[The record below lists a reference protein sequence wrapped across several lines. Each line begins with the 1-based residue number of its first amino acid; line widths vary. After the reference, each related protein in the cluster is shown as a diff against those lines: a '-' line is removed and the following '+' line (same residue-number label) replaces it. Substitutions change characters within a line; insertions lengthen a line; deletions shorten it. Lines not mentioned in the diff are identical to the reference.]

1 MDGTT
6 PLTNGHAA
14 EGILVT
20 RKFASFVS
28 DTKYDT
34 LNPVVVQKLKE
45 LLLDHI
51 GVASNA
57 ACNAESSQP
66 FVDAILAFG
75 GSKGASTVYAKGQ
88 TLAIQYA
95 ALLNGAFAHTYDF
108 DDTFAAGALHP
119 GASVIPA
126 ALAQS
131 ESSNADCKTLL
142 IALAVGYEVVCR
154 LARALGAGSYERGFH
169 NTGTA
174 GIFGAIAAV
183 GKVKNL
189 SSDVIET
196 AFGIAG
202 SKAAGSMQFLE
213 NGSWNKRLHPGFAAH
228 DALLCV
234 ALAEAGLKGSSRAFE
249 GGAGFLHSY
258 TDKAELK
265 GLIDG
270 LGNEWI
276 FTGTAIKPYPACRMT
291 HTSIELAEKISK
303 EKTVAV
309 ESITVALSPTCWNIV
324 GVPKPNKIR
333 PENTVDA
340 QFSNYIQTAI
350 AWLHGSDIG
359 WAAYQKIYDPD
370 IRDLSIRVR
379 CVSDKDVVSLAA
391 KLTVRWQDGTERE
404 EYLDA
409 PLGEASNPMS
419 FDKVQSKFLSL
430 TRSVYG
436 EKSAVLILDI
446 VKDLERYSS
455 ADLVSLLK

>member
-1 MDGTT
+1 MDSKAAV
-6 PLTNGHAA
+6 TNGHVV
-14 EGILVT
+14 EDVLVT
-20 RKFASFVS
+20 KKLANFVFDAS
-28 DTKYDT
+28 YDT
-34 LNPVVVQKLKE
+34 LNPAVVQKLKE
-45 LLLDHI
+45 LLIDHI

-66 FVDAILAFG
+66 FMDAILAFG
-75 GSKGASTVYAKGQ
+75 GSKGASTVYAKGK
-88 TLAIQYA
+88 TFPTQYA

-131 ESSNADCKTLL
+131 ESSNTDCKTLL

-154 LARALGAGSYERGFH
+154 LARALGAGSYLRGFH
-169 NTGTA
+169 STGTA

-234 ALAEAGLKGSSRAFE
+234 SLAEAGVKGSSKVFE
-249 GGAGFLHSY
+249 GSSGFLHSY

-265 GLIDG
+265 GLIEG

-276 FTGTAIKPYPACRMT
+276 FMGTALKPYPACRMT
-291 HTSIELAEKISK
+291 HTSIELADKLSK
-303 EKTVAV
+303 EKAAAV
-309 ESITVALSPTCWNIV
+309 ESISVALSPTCWNIV
-324 GVPKPNKIR
+324 GVPKTNKIR
-333 PENTVDA
+333 PENIVDA
-340 QFSNYIQTAI
+340 QFSIYVQIAI
-350 AWLHGSDIG
+350 AWLYGSDIG

-370 IRDLSIRVR
+370 VRDLSARVR
-379 CVSDKDVVSLAA
+379 CTSDKDVVGLAA

-404 EYLDA
+404 EFLDV
-409 PLGEASNPMS
+409 PLGEASTPMS
-419 FDKVQSKFLSL
+419 FHKIQTKFLSL

-436 EKSAVLILDI
+436 EKSAVIILDI
-446 VKDLERYSS
+446 IKDLEWYSS